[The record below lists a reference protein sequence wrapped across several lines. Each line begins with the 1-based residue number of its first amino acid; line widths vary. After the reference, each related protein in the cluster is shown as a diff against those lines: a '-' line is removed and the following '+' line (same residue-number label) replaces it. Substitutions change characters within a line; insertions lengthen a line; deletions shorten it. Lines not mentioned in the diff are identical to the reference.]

1 MNYSSTEDIP
11 EDAYGLKIWRF
22 DSVKL
27 KEVRFYKPSVRKHQL
42 IFSFARRLVLTC
54 LLCFLLS
61 FSVDSSLDFGFP
73 TNFTASSSKQLS
85 QVFYLLVFG
94 SLIDG

>member
-11 EDAYGLKIWRF
+11 EDAYGLKLWRF

-42 IFSFARRLVLTC
+42 IFSLARRLVLTC
-54 LLCFLLS
+54 LFCFLLG
-61 FSVDSSLDFGFP
+61 VHARLDFGFP
-73 TNFTASSSKQLS
+73 TNFTASSSK
-85 QVFYLLVFG
+85 
-94 SLIDG
+94 